1 MIKSPPECPGTPGSV
16 NDSKED
22 GDDAKNLKRT
32 NKENQ
37 VSGDDTEIKVELE
50 TDELIKET
58 GKIDENHREKKTAND
73 EMIKSPPECPGTPG
87 SVNDSKEDG
96 DDAKNLKQTKKENQ
110 VSVQDLCAFYEGAVT
125 SPKSSNTSVA
135 SSAENKDDEIEK
147 LEKRKIEQTR
157 NDSTRHDEGEKSN
170 AAMLETPKEV
180 VSDQVK
186 EDEAFE
192 TQTLIMDLQGAVQ
205 AHLNGREDAM
215 ERAKKAED
223 RAKEL
228 EEILKSMKN
237 LETELKETKLSL
249 ESVSSDRE
257 HLLVELEKLR
267 ENRDDHERKQIV
279 LSNRLNGAKKKE
291 AAKANLAE
299 KLEDETRIL
308 KHELENTRVKFDKT
322 EAAKK
327 IILDEN
333 NSMKGKYEQQL
344 KNLESSVS
352 EEKRLND
359 ERKKKMKVFV
369 ENKQE
374 ELRDARSQNDELNL
388 ELSQTNR
395 SLREHHSRWKQLHA
409 QWVQSQTRNRELQ
422 RDINRMKKESENM
435 SRLGDR
441 MNQKLSQSAQ
451 ETEEHK
457 NKRMNAKQELMS
469 LLSTLEIE
477 REVSSKLRDSIKFTF
492 TPKALSQQQILK
504 ESLRDF
510 ERELENLSQRLGK
523 TLPHMNE
530 TPVEMLNDEDEEE
543 ENKVSNGNRR
553 SRSEIDT
560 SHLLSNLEDETQR
573 VSQCIMAMASKIER
587 MHMVISQRGDR
598 SCATVLTDIL
608 SGVAITSEEATS
620 MTSSHYGQ
628 VPTVNH

>member
-1 MIKSPPECPGTPGSV
+1 
-16 NDSKED
+16 
-22 GDDAKNLKRT
+22 
-32 NKENQ
+32 
-37 VSGDDTEIKVELE
+37 
-50 TDELIKET
+50 
-58 GKIDENHREKKTAND
+58 
-73 EMIKSPPECPGTPG
+73 
-87 SVNDSKEDG
+87 
-96 DDAKNLKQTKKENQ
+96 
-110 VSVQDLCAFYEGAVT
+110 
-125 SPKSSNTSVA
+125 
-135 SSAENKDDEIEK
+135 
-147 LEKRKIEQTR
+147 
-157 NDSTRHDEGEKSN
+157 
-170 AAMLETPKEV
+170 
-180 VSDQVK
+180 
-186 EDEAFE
+186 
-192 TQTLIMDLQGAVQ
+192 
-205 AHLNGREDAM
+205 
-215 ERAKKAED
+215 
-223 RAKEL
+223 
-228 EEILKSMKN
+228 
-237 LETELKETKLSL
+237 
-249 ESVSSDRE
+249 
-257 HLLVELEKLR
+257 
-267 ENRDDHERKQIV
+267 
-279 LSNRLNGAKKKE
+279 
-291 AAKANLAE
+291 
-299 KLEDETRIL
+299 
-308 KHELENTRVKFDKT
+308 
-322 EAAKK
+322 
-327 IILDEN
+327 
-333 NSMKGKYEQQL
+333 
-344 KNLESSVS
+344 
-352 EEKRLND
+352 
-359 ERKKKMKVFV
+359 
-369 ENKQE
+369 
-374 ELRDARSQNDELNL
+374 
-388 ELSQTNR
+388 
-395 SLREHHSRWKQLHA
+395 
-409 QWVQSQTRNRELQ
+409 
-422 RDINRMKKESENM
+422 M

-530 TPVEMLNDEDEEE
+530 TPVEMLNDEDEKE